1 MRKAWDH
8 GDRPPPPFISER
20 PPFRAAAVAR
30 RNPPHQRNQ
39 RTRLGGGAAVVGGS
53 GLSSGRFTVA
63 GTYFYLVLGGMIET
77 TNQLVWGVFHINRI
91 SSGIVSFERKGGEA
105 VELSYGVLI
114 LYMKKGVLAWIGYI
128 SWNNRQITQIRQL
141 NDGGW

>member
-63 GTYFYLVLGGMIET
+63 GTYFYP
-77 TNQLVWGVFHINRI
+77 INWSEECFI
-91 SSGIVSFERKGGEA
+91 S
-105 VELSYGVLI
+105 
-114 LYMKKGVLAWIGYI
+114 IGY
-128 SWNNRQITQIRQL
+128 RQESSVSSEKAEKRS
-141 NDGGW
+141 NCRMEY